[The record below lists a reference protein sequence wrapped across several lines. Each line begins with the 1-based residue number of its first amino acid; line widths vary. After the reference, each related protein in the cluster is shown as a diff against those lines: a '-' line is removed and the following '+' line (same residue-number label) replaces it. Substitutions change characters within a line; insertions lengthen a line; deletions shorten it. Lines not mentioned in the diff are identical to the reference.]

1 MTKKISIVTPCFNE
15 ELNIEN
21 CYGAVRDLFAGAL
34 RDYELEYIF
43 CDNCS
48 TDGTVGKI
56 KSILTRDPRVRLI
69 VNSRNF
75 GPFANLFNGVK
86 SVTGDAVVVFL
97 AADLQDPP
105 EVIPE
110 FVKHWEAGYDVV
122 YGLREQRD
130 EGVLLRLVR
139 RLFYR
144 LLNVFAPFEIPE
156 NAGEFQL
163 IDRKVADQVAQF
175 NDHFP
180 FVRAMIAYCG
190 FKSIGVP
197 YRWRRREKGI
207 SSNSLTRLF
216 DQGLGGIISFS
227 NVPMRLVLIAGSV
240 TATVSLV
247 AAIVFLVVSAIYYRE
262 LAPPGIPLLTIA
274 LFFFSGCILFVLGFL
289 GEYILGIHSQVRH
302 RPIVIESERYNFPV
316 PADGMDPRETPQ
328 MAADLTEYRRLYAAG
343 DLDRGSFWSGLSH
356 ETTALRRLQPMLAG
370 TMLERIE
377 IADGE
382 LIVSTRSGVRF
393 IWEPEDVR
401 TAPNIAFMEG
411 AYEPE
416 AFDLL
421 TRLAA
426 GKRTV
431 LDIGANVGWYSLHL
445 AQVLSGDGARVHA
458 FEPVGSTNERLC
470 GNVALN
476 AAGAKIAIYDF
487 GLSDHCGDASFFLPA
502 ASGSVAASLRDLH
515 PDETS
520 REVRCRLETADVF
533 LAREEIDRVDLV
545 KCDIE
550 GAELMMLKGASRL
563 LTVDKPVFFM
573 ELLRKWSRAFGYQPD
588 DVLKLMAGHGYACW
602 AIGYGTPREIDRV
615 TEDTVE
621 TNFLFLCDSHVGE
634 RETVAE
640 LAAAAT

>member
-1 MTKKISIVTPCFNE
+1 M
-15 ELNIEN
+15 
-21 CYGAVRDLFAGAL
+21 
-34 RDYELEYIF
+34 
-43 CDNCS
+43 
-48 TDGTVGKI
+48 
-56 KSILTRDPRVRLI
+56 
-69 VNSRNF
+69 
-75 GPFANLFNGVK
+75 
-86 SVTGDAVVVFL
+86 
-97 AADLQDPP
+97 
-105 EVIPE
+105 
-110 FVKHWEAGYDVV
+110 
-122 YGLREQRD
+122 
-130 EGVLLRLVR
+130 RLVR

-163 IDRKVADQVAQF
+163 IDRKVADQVARF
-175 NDHFP
+175 NDYFP

-197 YRWRRREKGI
+197 YRWRRREKGL
-207 SSNSLTRLF
+207 SSNSLMRLF

-240 TATVSLV
+240 TAAASLV

-302 RPIVIESERYNFPV
+302 RPIVIERERFNFP
-316 PADGMDPRETPQ
+316 AAGDGGKTPEPT
-328 MAADLTEYRRLYAAG
+328 AAHRDLTEFRRLYAAG
-343 DLDRGSFWSGLSH
+343 DIDRGAFWSGLSH
-356 ETTALRRLQPMLAG
+356 ETAGLRRLQPMLAG

-382 LIVSTRSGVRF
+382 LVVSTRSGVRF
-393 IWEPEDVR
+393 LWDPEDLR

-445 AQVLSGDGARVHA
+445 AQVLAGDDARVHA
-458 FEPVGSTNERLC
+458 FEPVGTTYERLRD
-470 GNVALN
+470 NVALN
-476 AAGAKIAIYDF
+476 GAGGRIAIYDF
-487 GLSDHCGDASFFLPA
+487 GLSDHCGDASFFLPVT
-502 ASGSVAASLRDLH
+502 SGSVAASLRDLH

-533 LAREEIDRVDLV
+533 LAREGIDRVDLV

-550 GAELMMLKGASRL
+550 GAELMMLKGATRL
-563 LTVDKPVFFM
+563 LTVDKPIFFM

-588 DVLKLMAGHGYACW
+588 DVLKLMAGHGYGCW
-602 AIGYGTPREIDRV
+602 AIGHGAPREIDRV

-621 TNFLFLCDSHVGE
+621 TNFLFLNECHGRE
-634 RETVAE
+634 REAVAE